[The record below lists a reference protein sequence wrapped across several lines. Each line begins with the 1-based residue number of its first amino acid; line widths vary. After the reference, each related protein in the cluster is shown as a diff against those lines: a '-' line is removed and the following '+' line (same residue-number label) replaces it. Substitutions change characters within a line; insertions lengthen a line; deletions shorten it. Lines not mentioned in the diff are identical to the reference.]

1 MGPDKNSKVWAGLDL
16 GSNSLRLQIVQPAGE
31 GEFEQIDAGRS
42 TLRLANDAF
51 DTGRFSEK
59 TIERLKGAMA
69 AFASAM
75 YGQDVT
81 RYRSVATE
89 AFRRAANHEEAAER
103 VREAAG
109 IRIETIS
116 SEEEARLVLV
126 AVRAELGDLEGAPP
140 LVVDLGGGSLDL
152 ILDRGEGKE
161 PLLESHALGLAARF
175 ESFLAERVA
184 GEEVRRGLGQE
195 AARIGE
201 RLDSAILDDAP
212 EGAPVV
218 FVGGQAAM
226 LDLLAE
232 QWGMWSAAD
241 STRDGAPLDAFDTF
255 YERLAGTP
263 PEILEGLRIP
273 ADRAPMLTGA
283 AALYRAL
290 AVRVGSPSMRLPRTG
305 LMDGLLRTIGE
316 EGHPWP
322 PEEEQGVDKR
332 SL

>member
-1 MGPDKNSKVWAGLDL
+1 MLAGLDL
-16 GSNSLRLQIVQPAGE
+16 GSNSLRLRIVKPRPEKAG
-31 GEFEQIDAGRS
+31 GFEQIDAGRS
-42 TLRLANDAF
+42 ALRLANDAF
-51 DTGRFSEK
+51 DEGRFSEK
-59 TIERLKGAMA
+59 TIERLKGALA

-89 AFRRAANHEEAAER
+89 AFRRAQNREEAEER
-103 VREAAG
+103 VREATG

-116 SEEEARLVLV
+116 SGTEAHLVLV
-126 AVRAELGDLEGAPP
+126 AVRAALGEQEGPPP

-152 ILDRGEGKE
+152 ILDRGRGEE
-161 PLLESHALGLAARF
+161 PRMESHALGLAARF
-175 ESFLAERVA
+175 ESFLKEREE
-184 GEEVRRGLGQE
+184 GEAVRRELGAE

-201 RLDSAILDDAP
+201 ELDSGILDEAP
-212 EGAPVV
+212 EGTPAV

-232 QWGMWSAAD
+232 QWGMWRPQA
-241 STRDGAPLDAFDTF
+241 STRDGAPLETFDAF

-263 PEILEGLRIP
+263 PEILEGLRVP

-290 AVRVGSPSMRLPRTG
+290 TDRVGSSTMRLPRTG
-305 LMDGLLRTIGE
+305 LMDGLLRTIQE

-322 PEEEQGVDKR
+322 PDDEPVVDKR
-332 SL
+332 SGS